1 MSDPSDSHWISV
13 ISERHLVLNQPCG
26 QCLSILTSGVG
37 LHIFKPNPRCS
48 SVLGKAQLPVLQT
61 VKGTLHVSWAPPG
74 GSFPPHVAWHV
85 ISTVADVCVHRAFT
99 HAHVFTYRLL
109 HTHTHAHQLL
119 KETRTGSLLGH
130 QHELLLRVQRA
141 KSPQTLLGSRK
152 VIHSRVK
159 RGLLAELVFAPPDAD
174 RARRQEEQKT
184 LARGETVIASLLG
197 IHPLLCVFRTLG
209 ECVHW
214 RTDSA
219 EDRGR
224 GLQPQ
229 SIKEALGSKDE

>member
-1 MSDPSDSHWISV
+1 M
-13 ISERHLVLNQPCG
+13 
-26 QCLSILTSGVG
+26 
-37 LHIFKPNPRCS
+37 
-48 SVLGKAQLPVLQT
+48 
-61 VKGTLHVSWAPPG
+61 
-74 GSFPPHVAWHV
+74 
-85 ISTVADVCVHRAFT
+85 CVHRAFT

-109 HTHTHAHQLL
+109 HTHTHAHQFL
-119 KETRTGSLLGH
+119 KETRTGSLLDH

-197 IHPLLCVFRTLG
+197 IHPLLCVLRTLG

-219 EDRGR
+219 EDRGW

-229 SIKEALGSKDE
+229 SSKEALGSKDE